1 MTQSDYLLISRG
13 QWDETASPQDVQDAI
28 DRFYAWYER
37 GLADGVLKPGSRLE
51 RRGKRVTRDGITD
64 GPFAEAKELVGGYW
78 FIVADSLED
87 AARIA
92 AQNPCLA
99 FGLELEIRPLEAARA
114 RADDVTNE
122 TPPAW
127 RSNDG

>member
-1 MTQSDYLLISRG
+1 MSKSEFLLISRG

-28 DRFYAWYER
+28 DRFYAWYEQ
-37 GLADGVLKPGSRLE
+37 GLVDGVLKPGSRLE
-51 RRGKRVTRDGITD
+51 TRGKRVTRDGITD

-78 FIVADSLED
+78 FIVADSLDD

-92 AQNPCLA
+92 AGNPCLA
-99 FGLELEIRPLEAARA
+99 FGLALEIRPLEAARA

-127 RSNDG
+127 RSSGG